1 MNALIISPRIGN
13 GATDSNAHRPQVY
26 DDYGVSFI
34 DDCNQPALR
43 IGEQYDPA
51 IMTVSIVCDAATLD
65 AIGADP
71 DYYILHA
78 DNRPS
83 GGIPPAAEFGLLRAY
98 LAQEGVSQATIN
110 GLLGGSPAGRT
121 REEIAAILRAYLV
134 TLPKASPQAMAAMI
148 TPVPFVTVFGRTLPL
163 CSRWTWAHVGI
174 IRRLYYALS
183 T

>member
-1 MNALIISPRIGN
+1 LI
-13 GATDSNAHRPQVY
+13 
-26 DDYGVSFI
+26 DDYALSAVDYS
-34 DDCNQPALR
+34 NQPGLR
-43 IGEQYDPA
+43 PFEQYDPA
-51 IMTVSIVCDAATLD
+51 LMMVSILRCDAGTLT
-65 AIGADP
+65 AIEADP
-71 DYYILHA
+71 NYYVIHS

-121 REEIAAILRAYLV
+121 REEVAAILRAYLA
-134 TLPKASPQAMAAMI
+134 TLPKAGPQAMAAMV
-148 TPVPFVTVFGRTLPL
+148 TPVPLVTVFGRTLPL
-163 CSRWTWAHVGI
+163 CSHLTWAHVGI